1 MATDAVSSI
10 RTVAS
15 FCAEKRV
22 TTSYDD
28 KCEAS
33 KKQGVRTGMVGGL
46 GFGFS
51 FLMLYLTYGL
61 CFYVGAQFVR
71 HNKSTFGDVFKVR
84 KNASYHQRLSLS
96 LLPIRIFEPDDAL
109 TNVWQVFFALMMAT
123 IGVSQTSALASDST
137 KAKDSAVSIF
147 ALLDRKSQIDSSI
160 DEGSTLDEVRGD
172 IDFRHVGFKYPSRPD
187 IQIFSDFTLHIPSGK
202 V

>member
-1 MATDAVSSI
+1 MFSPKFAKRQWNAILQIMYEDASQVATDAVSSI

-22 TTSYDD
+22 TTIYED

-71 HNKSTFGDVFKVR
+71 HNKSTFWRCFQG
-84 KNASYHQRLSLS
+84 
-96 LLPIRIFEPDDAL
+96 
-109 TNVWQVFFALMMAT
+109 
-123 IGVSQTSALASDST
+123 
-137 KAKDSAVSIF
+137 
-147 ALLDRKSQIDSSI
+147 
-160 DEGSTLDEVRGD
+160 
-172 IDFRHVGFKYPSRPD
+172 
-187 IQIFSDFTLHIPSGK
+187 
-202 V
+202 